1 MGVSR
6 KDNFTKEMRQH
17 SNGNDIIRV
26 AVIVGD
32 FILLSLLIIASYY
45 YLPQDLLPNY
55 FETSIK
61 VVLLVA
67 NFSML
72 IAQYFFHTII
82 HYRRIHLSVIFLR
95 VLKLTF
101 TQAITMFLALRLISD
116 GGGLFR
122 FMLLFTPT
130 LYIVLLVVR
139 LAERY
144 CLKFY
149 RKRGGNTRSV
159 VFVGSDPANLM
170 LYKDLMSDSTTGY
183 IVKGYFSNDVIENCP
198 EEFKKLGSIS
208 DLNQIIE
215 SDNHNNKENNVV
227 STGNN
232 KSFRL
237 DLIDEFFCCLSHDN
251 AEEII
256 SIMRFCDNNIIH
268 FHYVPRMY
276 GNFRLHLKPEKF
288 GDMSLYTNLREPL
301 TYLSNR
307 IAKRSFDFVFS
318 FFVCLFLLPFIPII
332 GFIIICQSR
341 GPIFFKQERTG
352 LNGKSFMCYKFRS
365 MHVNND
371 ADTKQATKDDPRKF
385 AFGEF
390 MRKTN
395 IDELPQFFN
404 VLFGDMSVVGPR
416 PHMVYHTEHYRKLI
430 DKYMVRHFSRP
441 GITGWAQVTGFRGQT
456 KELWQMEERI
466 RRDIWYIE
474 NWSFWL
480 DLKIIL
486 MTFTSFFKNDKNA
499 Y

>member
-1 MGVSR
+1 M
-6 KDNFTKEMRQH
+6 
-17 SNGNDIIRV
+17 
-26 AVIVGD
+26 
-32 FILLSLLIIASYY
+32 
-45 YLPQDLLPNY
+45 
-55 FETSIK
+55 
-61 VVLLVA
+61 
-67 NFSML
+67 
-72 IAQYFFHTII
+72 
-82 HYRRIHLSVIFLR
+82 
-95 VLKLTF
+95 KLTF
-101 TQAITMFLALRLISD
+101 TQAITMFLAIRLISD

-183 IVKGYFSNDVIENCP
+183 IVRGYFSNDVIENCP

-276 GNFRLHLKPEKF
+276 GNFRLHLKPERF

-307 IAKRSFDFVFS
+307 IAKRSFDIVFS

-371 ADTKQATKDDPRKF
+371 ADTKQATKDDSRKF

-441 GITGWAQVTGFRGQT
+441 GITGWAQVTGYRGET

-466 RRDIWYIE
+466 QRDIWYIE

>member
-1 MGVSR
+1 
-6 KDNFTKEMRQH
+6 MRQY
-17 SNGNDIIRV
+17 SSGNDIIRV
-26 AVIVGD
+26 IVILGD
-32 FILLSLLIIASYY
+32 FVLLSILIMAFYY
-45 YLPQDLLPNY
+45 LLPQDMLPVY
-55 FETSIK
+55 FKSSIK
-61 VVLLVA
+61 EVLLVS

-82 HYRRIHLSVIFLR
+82 HFRKIRLNVIFLR

-101 TQAITMFLALRLISD
+101 AQAIIMFVALRIISD
-116 GGGLFR
+116 GGGLFQ
-122 FMLLFTPT
+122 FMLIFIPALYAT
-130 LYIVLLVVR
+130 LLIAR
-139 LAERY
+139 LTERNV
-144 CLKFY
+144 LKFY

-170 LYKDLMSDSTTGY
+170 LYKDLIAEPTTGY
-183 IVKGYFSNDVIENCP
+183 IVKGYFSNDVIEDCP
-198 EEFKKLGSIS
+198 DEFVKLGSID
-208 DLNQIIE
+208 DLNKTIE
-215 SDNHNNKENNVV
+215 SDNHNILVKKVHQ
-227 STGNN
+227 
-232 KSFRL
+232 KDDSFRL
-237 DLIDEFFCCLSHDN
+237 DLIDEFFCCLSHDES
-251 AEEII
+251 EEII
-256 SIMRFCDNNIIH
+256 RIMRFCDNNIIH

-276 GNFRLHLKPEKF
+276 GNFRLHLKPERF

-301 TYLSNR
+301 TYMSNKIVKR
-307 IAKRSFDFVFS
+307 LFDIFFSLIA
-318 FFVCLFLLPFIPII
+318 CILLLPFIPII
-332 GFIIICQSR
+332 GLIILCQSR

-352 LNGKSFMCYKFRS
+352 LNGKTFLCYKFRS
-365 MHVNND
+365 MHVNSD
-371 ADTKQATKDDPRKF
+371 ANTKQATKDDPRKF

-404 VLFGDMSVVGPR
+404 VLVGDMSVVGPR

-441 GITGWAQVTGFRGQT
+441 GITGWAQVTGFRGET

-486 MTFTSFFKNDKNA
+486 MTFTSFFKHDKNA

>member
-1 MGVSR
+1 
-6 KDNFTKEMRQH
+6 MRQY
-17 SNGNDIIRV
+17 SSGNDIIRV
-26 AVIVGD
+26 IVILGD
-32 FILLSLLIIASYY
+32 FVLLSILIMAFYY
-45 YLPQDLLPNY
+45 LLPQDMLPVY
-55 FETSIK
+55 FKSSIK
-61 VVLLVA
+61 EVLLVL

-82 HYRRIHLSVIFLR
+82 HFRKIRLNVIFLR

-101 TQAITMFLALRLISD
+101 AQAIIMFVALRIISD
-116 GGGLFR
+116 GGGLFQ
-122 FMLLFTPT
+122 FMLIFIPALYAT
-130 LYIVLLVVR
+130 LLIAR
-139 LAERY
+139 LTERNV
-144 CLKFY
+144 LKFY

-170 LYKDLMSDSTTGY
+170 LYKDLIAEPTTGY
-183 IVKGYFSNDVIENCP
+183 IVKGYFSNDVIEDCP
-198 EEFKKLGSIS
+198 DEFVKLGSID
-208 DLNQIIE
+208 DLNKTIE
-215 SDNHNNKENNVV
+215 SDNHNILVKKVHQ
-227 STGNN
+227 
-232 KSFRL
+232 KDDSFRL
-237 DLIDEFFCCLSHDN
+237 DLIDEFFCCLSHDES
-251 AEEII
+251 EEII
-256 SIMRFCDNNIIH
+256 RIMRFCDNNIIH

-276 GNFRLHLKPEKF
+276 GNFRLHLKPERF

-301 TYLSNR
+301 TYMSNK
-307 IAKRSFDFVFS
+307 IVKRLFDIVFS
-318 FFVCLFLLPFIPII
+318 LIACILLLPFIPII
-332 GFIIICQSR
+332 GLIILCQSR

-352 LNGKSFMCYKFRS
+352 LNGKTFLCYKFRS
-365 MHVNND
+365 MHVNSD
-371 ADTKQATKDDPRKF
+371 ANTKQATKDDPRKF

-404 VLFGDMSVVGPR
+404 VLVGDMSVVGPR

-441 GITGWAQVTGFRGQT
+441 GITGWAQVTGFRGET

-486 MTFTSFFKNDKNA
+486 MTFTSLFKHDKNA

>member
-1 MGVSR
+1 
-6 KDNFTKEMRQH
+6 MRQH

-32 FILLSLLIIASYY
+32 FILLSLIIMASYY
-45 YLPQDLLPNY
+45 YLPQDFLPNY
-55 FETSIK
+55 FKTSIK

-144 CLKFY
+144 SLKFY

-227 STGNN
+227 STGNS

-352 LNGKSFMCYKFRS
+352 LNGKSFMCY
-365 MHVNND
+365 
-371 ADTKQATKDDPRKF
+371 
-385 AFGEF
+385 
-390 MRKTN
+390 
-395 IDELPQFFN
+395 
-404 VLFGDMSVVGPR
+404 
-416 PHMVYHTEHYRKLI
+416 
-430 DKYMVRHFSRP
+430 
-441 GITGWAQVTGFRGQT
+441 
-456 KELWQMEERI
+456 
-466 RRDIWYIE
+466 
-474 NWSFWL
+474 
-480 DLKIIL
+480 
-486 MTFTSFFKNDKNA
+486 
-499 Y
+499 